1 MSKDFLDDP
10 RFIERGAG
18 APLLDFQHLMRHR
31 VREVLLVSSLYDLY
45 LFEEEGRL
53 YELIRDEYLGL
64 HLSHA
69 PELTRV
75 SRGAEALELL
85 QGNHRFDLVITTPHV
100 EDMTSLKLA
109 RTLRDAELDVPV
121 VLLAYDN
128 RELADMLTHGDVSVF
143 DRIFVWQGDFRLL
156 IAIIK
161 DLEDRINAEYDTR
174 ELGVQCILLVE
185 DDLRQYSWFL
195 PLLYTET
202 LKQSK
207 RLITEGVNLSH
218 RSLRMRGRP
227 KILLCLDWEEAWE
240 RFEAYRD
247 SILGVITDVAFPRGG
262 EQDAE
267 AGLELARKI
276 RSQVFDVPI
285 VLQSAGGD
293 YSAAAEE
300 LGATFISKRSA
311 TMLADFRRCLTDHFS
326 FGDFV
331 FRTPDGTEVGRAVD
345 LASLERELIRVPD
358 ESVRYHAE
366 RNHFSNWLKART
378 EFALAA
384 RLRPRRVSDYASTA
398 EMRADLLRH
407 LRENRRIRQQGLL
420 SEFSSESFDPA
431 VSFARIGGG
440 SVGGKARGL
449 AFVNMLL
456 HGSGARE
463 SQTGVEIEVPAGI
476 VIGTE
481 VFDAFLGQNH
491 LREFALACDDDEE
504 LARRFLDANQFPKDA
519 IAKLRAF
526 LALCREP
533 LAVRSSSLLE
543 DSQYHPFAG
552 VYLTCMIPN
561 EGDDEKR
568 LQELLATI
576 RRVYASTFF
585 RAARDYMKVTSFGI
599 EDEKMAV
606 IVHRMVGARHGER
619 FYPDISGVT
628 RSYNFYP
635 IAPQTPNDGITS
647 VALGLGKLIVEGGVV
662 ARFCPKYPGHLVQLA
677 SPAAALRNSQTFFYA
692 LDMHAQPLEIR
703 SAAGDCVV
711 ACRLEDAERDGTL
724 APLASTWSHQN
735 DALYDGVGREGTP
748 VVTFAPIL
756 RGKTFPLPEICDLLA
771 RLSSWG

>member
-1 MSKDFLDDP
+1 MSPGIPMVSKDFLDEP
-10 RFIERGAG
+10 VWIEHGAG
-18 APLLDFQHLMRHR
+18 APLLDFQRLMRHR

-75 SRGAEALELL
+75 SRAGEALELL
-85 QGNHRFDLVITTPHV
+85 RDRNRFDLVITTPHV
-100 EDMTSLKLA
+100 EDMTALRLA
-109 RTLRDAELDVPV
+109 RTLRENGIDVPV

-128 RELADMLTHGDVSVF
+128 RELSDMLTHGDVSVF

-161 DLEDRINAEYDTR
+161 DLEDRINAAHDTR
-174 ELGVQCILLVE
+174 EFGVQCILVVE
-185 DDLRQYSWFL
+185 DDVRQYSWFL

-202 LKQSK
+202 LKHSK

-227 KILLCLDWEEAWE
+227 KILLCLNWEDAWE
-240 RFEAYRD
+240 RFETYRD
-247 SILGVITDVAFPRGG
+247 SILGVISDVAFPRGG
-262 EQDAE
+262 EQDPR
-267 AGLELARKI
+267 AGIELARKI
-276 RSQVFDVPI
+276 RGQVFDIPI
-285 VLQSAGGD
+285 ILQSAGGD
-293 YSAAAEE
+293 FSAAAEE
-300 LGATFISKRSA
+300 IGATFIHKGSA
-311 TMLADFRRCLTDHFS
+311 SMLADVRRCLTEYFS
-326 FGDFV
+326 FGDFI
-331 FRTPDGTEVGRAVD
+331 FRTPDGAEVGRARD
-345 LASLERELIRVPD
+345 LASLERQIQRVPD
-358 ESVRYHAE
+358 ESLLYHSE

-378 EFALAA
+378 EFRLAA
-384 RLRPRRVSDYASTA
+384 QLRPRRVFDYASPG
-398 EMRADLLRH
+398 ELRADLLRH
-407 LRENRRIRQQGLL
+407 LRENRRVRQRGLL
-420 SEFSSESFDPA
+420 SDFSSDTFDPN

-463 SQTGVEIEVPAGI
+463 AEPGVDIDVPSGI

-481 VFDAFLGQNH
+481 VFDAFLGMNR
-491 LREFALACDDDEE
+491 LREFAIACDDDDEI
-504 LARRFLDANQFPKDA
+504 ARRFVDAEQFPKDA
-519 IAKLRAF
+519 ATKLAAF
-526 LALCREP
+526 LDLCREP

-561 EGDDEKR
+561 HGEDDLR
-568 LQELLATI
+568 LRELLATI
-576 RRVYASTFF
+576 KRVYASTFF
-585 RAARDYMKVTSFGI
+585 RGARDYMKVTSFEI

-619 FYPDISGVT
+619 FYPDVSGVT

-647 VALGLGKLIVEGGVV
+647 VALGLGRFIVEGGVA
-662 ARFCPKYPGHLVQLA
+662 ARFCPKYPMHLIQLA
-677 SPAAALRNSQTFFYA
+677 SPAAALKNSQTFFYA
-692 LDMHAQPLEIR
+692 LDMQARPLELR

-724 APLASTWSHQN
+724 AALASTWSHEN
-735 DALYDGVGREGTP
+735 DA
-748 VVTFAPIL
+748 
-756 RGKTFPLPEICDLLA
+756 
-771 RLSSWG
+771 